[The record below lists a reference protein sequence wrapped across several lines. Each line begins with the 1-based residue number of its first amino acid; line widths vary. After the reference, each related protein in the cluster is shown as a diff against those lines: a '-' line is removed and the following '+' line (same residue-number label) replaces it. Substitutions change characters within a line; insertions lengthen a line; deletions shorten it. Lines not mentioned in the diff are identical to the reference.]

1 MARSQLSL
9 ILNRPRLGA
18 TLHRLRVS
26 RGQRV
31 RNDRRRLRQSSKR
44 EPLPGEMEQ
53 VSADCNQAWGR
64 PSLKDKTV
72 QGFTGWKETTR
83 SKEVAEA

>member
-1 MARSQLSL
+1 
-9 ILNRPRLGA
+9 
-18 TLHRLRVS
+18 
-26 RGQRV
+26 
-31 RNDRRRLRQSSKR
+31 
-44 EPLPGEMEQ
+44 MEQ